1 MAGSSSNSPLS
12 DPINTP
18 LHTLLHLITIKL
30 SSTNYL
36 LWKNQ
41 VHPVLSYLNL
51 LSHIDGTSQ
60 SPPESVTSDGK
71 TSPNPEFITWKQ
83 KDQRVL
89 LLLHS
94 TLTEE
99 VMAEAIGHTSAH
111 QVWRALEHAYGH
123 HSVERMHTLRDGL
136 RQLQK
141 GTSSVSDF
149 GRRFKSLCD
158 QLAAIGHPVSD
169 EDKRHWF
176 LCGLGSSFETFSTAQ
191 RMVHPSPPFR
201 DILDQATNHEIFL
214 QTINTSNTPQ
224 AAFSAYSNRPSQKQ
238 PSQSSRSRFRGSS
251 STHGRSSHNKRPPH
265 CQLCRKD
272 GHYASACPNLASYAQ
287 RATPLDAHL
296 AQAFNAQCNIN
307 PDWTADSGATTH
319 MLRSTNALNEAHN
332 DAGNTFVTFGNGQSL
347 PVSQIGNSKLN
358 DIPLKNVL
366 VVPNLTR
373 NLLSISRLTNDAP
386 VDVLFSNS
394 FFQIQDRKTAA
405 VLARGTCE
413 NGFYVLSQSH
423 KSLVASLAVPH
434 LRASFDKWHSR
445 LGHVSFDVIS
455 ILNKLGQVFV
465 TSLLPKPGL
474 CASCQLSK
482 AKRLPFVENNKRSS
496 RVLDLVHCDL
506 WGPSPIPSTDG
517 YLYYVV
523 FVDDFSRFT
532 WLYPLKF
539 KSDFYNILVTFLNFV
554 HNQFEC
560 NVKIFQSDGGT
571 EFTNNRVQSLFQQ
584 HGIFHRLS
592 CPHTPQQNGRA
603 ERKHRHITEMGLAM
617 MFNSHCPAQFWLDAF
632 TSATYIINRL
642 PTPILQNKSPFEML
656 FHRPPSYSNF
666 RVFGCRV
673 FPFLR
678 DYTKHKLL
686 PRSEPCIFIGYSP
699 KYKGYRCL
707 DPITSRIYMTRHA
720 KFDEENFPFSGHV
733 STVDVEKLL
742 ISNFDENI
750 PSPESQLTS
759 PQPTPKH
766 NSSSFDS
773 PHRCTICPT
782 HDISPSP
789 LPQTHRSSP
798 SPNNDIS
805 PLPSFPT
812 TPALST
818 PPGPTNLPPNSPASN
833 LQHPHISLPTQS
845 PTLNPNPINT
855 QPSSSTSTHPMHTR
869 SKSGI
874 FKPKHFANLTDF
886 SRNQLHHALFT
897 SQVPK
902 SIKTA
907 SKDSHWVTA
916 MHDELTALRN
926 NDTWDLV
933 QRPAHLNVVGSKWIY
948 RIKYKADGS
957 VDRYKA
963 RLVAQGF
970 TQVPGLDFFHTFS
983 PVVKASTIRFTWNNH
998 RVSSTRNSRI
1008 MCVVSNV
1015 LSMDSSKHPV
1025 LGFKDDIIITGNNQD
1040 VIKTFT
1046 ECLHKEFKIKDL
1058 GKLNYFLGLEVISN
1072 SSGLFLSQSKY
1083 AYDILS
1089 RAGLLDPKPVGT
1101 PLNTTDTFSS
1111 SGTPFHDPTFIDL

>member
-1 MAGSSSNSPLS
+1 
-12 DPINTP
+12 
-18 LHTLLHLITIKL
+18 
-30 SSTNYL
+30 
-36 LWKNQ
+36 
-41 VHPVLSYLNL
+41 
-51 LSHIDGTSQ
+51 
-60 SPPESVTSDGK
+60 
-71 TSPNPEFITWKQ
+71 
-83 KDQRVL
+83 
-89 LLLHS
+89 
-94 TLTEE
+94 
-99 VMAEAIGHTSAH
+99 
-111 QVWRALEHAYGH
+111 
-123 HSVERMHTLRDGL
+123 
-136 RQLQK
+136 
-141 GTSSVSDF
+141 
-149 GRRFKSLCD
+149 
-158 QLAAIGHPVSD
+158 
-169 EDKRHWF
+169 
-176 LCGLGSSFETFSTAQ
+176 
-191 RMVHPSPPFR
+191 
-201 DILDQATNHEIFL
+201 
-214 QTINTSNTPQ
+214 
-224 AAFSAYSNRPSQKQ
+224 
-238 PSQSSRSRFRGSS
+238 
-251 STHGRSSHNKRPPH
+251 
-265 CQLCRKD
+265 
-272 GHYASACPNLASYAQ
+272 
-287 RATPLDAHL
+287 
-296 AQAFNAQCNIN
+296 
-307 PDWTADSGATTH
+307 

-798 SPNNDIS
+798 SPNNDIR

-983 PVVKASTIRFTWNNH
+983 PVVKASTIR
-998 RVSSTRNSRI
+998 V
-1008 MCVVSNV
+1008 V
-1015 LSMDSSKHPV
+1015 LSLATIYNWQLRQLDVNNAFLNGHLTETVYMEQPPGFVDSKFPNHVCRLKRALYGLKQAPRAWFQRLSAFLV
-1025 LGFKDDIIITGNNQD
+1025 TLGFQCSLADPSLFVYKTGKELIYLLVYVDDIIITGNNQD